1 MIEQKMTRVSYGL
14 IVMLFALSFPIAWG
28 FGKDIIG
35 FHTKIDKHMGI
46 FSLLCSGPL
55 LLVYGVFSY
64 FLDYPIK
71 GKKTIALISLLI
83 GFLWLGYLVKAL
95 FDGEFV

>member
-1 MIEQKMTRVSYGL
+1 MTRITYSL
-14 IVMLFALSFPIAWG
+14 IVMLFALLFPIIWG
-28 FGKDIIG
+28 LGKDIIG
-35 FHTKIDKHMGI
+35 FNTNIDKHMGL

-55 LLVYGVFSY
+55 LLVYGIFTY
-64 FLDYPIK
+64 FLNYPIK
-71 GKKTIALISLLI
+71 GKKAIAIISLLV